1 MRACRPF
8 LVAIVAATAG
18 PLLAGTID
26 VPSGQPVTF
35 QDVIWEAEG
44 DENTY
49 RFRYIAPEI
58 ARDGGSVDFEQA
70 EGDLRYLCEH
80 SALPALKRKER
91 PVARIVIT
99 LSDRPVAFGETDPQ
113 ATQFFDSYTPQ
124 GNSCIW
130 EGF

>member
-1 MRACRPF
+1 MRACRPLF
-8 LVAIVAATAG
+8 VAIVMAAAG
-18 PLLAGTID
+18 PLLAATID
-26 VPSGQPVTF
+26 VPSGQPITF

-80 SALPALKRKER
+80 SALPALTKQER
-91 PVARIVIT
+91 PVDRIVIT
-99 LSDRPVAFGETDPQ
+99 LSDRPVDFGKADPD
-113 ATQFFDSYTPQ
+113 ATQFVDSYTPQ
-124 GNSCIW
+124 GNNCIW